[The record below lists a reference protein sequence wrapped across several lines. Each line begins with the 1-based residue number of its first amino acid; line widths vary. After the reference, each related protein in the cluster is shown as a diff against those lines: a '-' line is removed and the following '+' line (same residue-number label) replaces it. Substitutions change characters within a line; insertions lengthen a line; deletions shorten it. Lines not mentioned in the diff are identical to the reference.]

1 MIHLKKYHAK
11 TNLERRGIIK
21 MKKTAKKKRYGRI
34 CVSCHKEVT
43 DKTIDKTR
51 SEYKINPVCKSC
63 SEELYRAFN
72 GD

>member
-1 MIHLKKYHAK
+1 
-11 TNLERRGIIK
+11 